1 MGRWRRYAGA
11 ASGAVLGGIAG
22 NLPGAFVGGNLGY
35 KYGKASESSYPKY
48 STTMPNTY
56 PTPTTGSRGS
66 RKRKLSSRAGG
77 SGAKRIKKTLFVG
90 QSQRA
95 AYNKA
100 IGRSKSRRP
109 VVHRKRRGR
118 AAKGTTSLGP
128 YTGRFGKT
136 KRNVQSIEARCLSQ
150 GYHKTIEQFGGISDP
165 DCVHIAHS
173 TANVLETSYTM
184 ASALI
189 RKVMTKAGFK
199 ITNAHVN
206 VAVSD
211 PVSGTVAI
219 DDSTGLKFVYTG
231 KESASGAFETIVYET
246 LVNASFGGILDA
258 FGVSLGNKFID
269 YIRDSITYEPYR
281 LAVYKK
287 DESVLTHWRLGA
299 ELFLEDMHMDVYFQS
314 SLVIQNRTKAAN
326 NADGT
331 SADQL
336 SLDRVDIQPL
346 KGYIYDFK
354 HGDPR
359 VKHQGAGFVSAY
371 PFSNQVFNMIP
382 EPGLNLVRGVQ
393 FQPAQEPLQPK
404 FWSNCNKSTQVM
416 VQPGE
421 MKKLSFSHVLKG
433 KVTTLIKNMKACN
446 WLTITTSTYYT
457 GIIGHCQMISLE
469 ELMRTPST
477 NLVTLAYERELK
489 IGAIAKEMKRQ
500 APLETKLIAQEFNNF
515 GP

>member
-1 MGRWRRYAGA
+1 M
-11 ASGAVLGGIAG
+11 
-22 NLPGAFVGGNLGY
+22 
-35 KYGKASESSYPKY
+35 
-48 STTMPNTY
+48 
-56 PTPTTGSRGS
+56 
-66 RKRKLSSRAGG
+66 
-77 SGAKRIKKTLFVG
+77 
-90 QSQRA
+90 
-95 AYNKA
+95 
-100 IGRSKSRRP
+100 
-109 VVHRKRRGR
+109 
-118 AAKGTTSLGP
+118 
-128 YTGRFGKT
+128 
-136 KRNVQSIEARCLSQ
+136 
-150 GYHKTIEQFGGISDP
+150 EQYGGISDP

-173 TANVLETSYTM
+173 TANVVETFYTM

-211 PVSGTVAI
+211 PVSGTVAV

-231 KESASGAFETIVYET
+231 KIFASGAFDTIVYET

-269 YIRDSITYEPYR
+269 YIRDTIEYEPYR

-299 ELFLEDMHMDVYFQS
+299 ELFLEDIHMDVYFQS

-354 HGDPR
+354 HGDMR
-359 VKHQGAGFVSAY
+359 VKHAGGGFVSAY
-371 PFSNQVFNMIP
+371 PFTNQVFNMIP
-382 EPGLNLVRGVQ
+382 EPGLNLVRGSQ
-393 FQPAQEPLQPK
+393 FQPAQEPLEPK
-404 FWSNCNKSTQVM
+404 YFSNCNKSMKVTI
-416 VQPGE
+416 QPGE
-421 MKKLSFSHVLKG
+421 MKKCSFSHVMKG
-433 KVTTLIKNMKACN
+433 KITTLFKNMRACN

-457 GIIGHCQMISLE
+457 GIIGKCQMISLE

-489 IGAIAKEMKRQ
+489 IGAIAKEVKRQ
-500 APLETKLIAQEFNNF
+500 APLETKLIAQELNNF
-515 GP
+515 V